1 MGDGG
6 RQNSLKIPAHLPLI
20 NIYQMIPLSAKSISL
35 DSTFKVVNTQLRIL
49 EMNSKFYFQNW
60 NAQIV
65 AW

>member
-6 RQNSLKIPAHLPLI
+6 RQNSLKISAPLPLI
-20 NIYQMIPLSAKSISL
+20 KIYQMIPLSAKSISL
-35 DSTFKVVNTQLRIL
+35 DSTFKVANTQLRIL
-49 EMNSKFYFQNW
+49 ELSNKFYFQNW